1 MEKNKKNIKKALTL
15 LVICIILILIYE
27 IIHIFAVFQSDVYG
41 DIEIENGTWK
51 IVVNGTEVS
60 KGIDKNFTI
69 DQIKIQN
76 SENVKEGKI
85 APRIN
90 TEALTLK

>member
-1 MEKNKKNIKKALTL
+1 MKENRKNIKKVLTL
-15 LVICIILILIYE
+15 LVICIILIIVYE
-27 IIHIFAVFQSDVYG
+27 IIHIFAVFQSEVYG

-60 KGIDKNFTI
+60 KGVDKNFTI

-76 SENVKEGKI
+76 SEKVKEGKL

-90 TEALTLK
+90 TEALILK